1 VVQLGGP
8 NQIADTSIL
17 RFDAGTVG
25 NSGINNGNN
34 AYFKLMGFNE
44 TVGGIS
50 DFTFSGVI
58 ENMENETVNTNAVLT
73 LNTSGSSNYNGFLR
87 NRAGGSGTGT
97 LGLTVAGAGTQV
109 LTGTNI
115 SYSGP
120 TTINSGATLVLENIS
135 NNNANTNFNGFNSAV
150 TNNGT
155 LILRV
160 SSGIAWNYVRAITG
174 SGALVR
180 DGGAGTLNV
189 DAAYTIAGGFTIREG
204 GTTNF
209 NVASAIGGSGLTIK
223 GVRNNTVVNVGA
235 TAPLTINSGGITV
248 QGRGGS
254 SFGGALL
261 DVNSDV
267 TVTGAAVNI
276 VGGRLR
282 LAANGTLLG
291 TPTAINISG
300 SGGFV
305 NTVTGGGALP
315 IEGLSLVNT
324 TTFNVGDRI
333 VNSASINLNGGSI
346 GLYGSG
352 AVAATETLGALNLL
366 GGANMVEVDARNASG
381 SAQLSFASI
390 NRAANGATVRF
401 LDNAVGTKNKIV
413 FTSAPTLT
421 ASIIGG
427 WATVGSEF
435 ATYASGSV
443 TALGSYSTSFTAN
456 TDVRPAVSPPAIA
469 ISVAINSLNLQ
480 GGPVLTTTIN
490 TGVTL
495 TVNSGGILSSGGTH
509 VIAGV
514 GTGTLTAG
522 AGSANDLIAHVNSG
536 LTVNAIIANNG
547 ANAVS
552 MVKSGVGTL
561 TLGGINTYTGR
572 TYLNE
577 GVLQISSEQNLGADP
592 GVATADQLFFNGG
605 TLRTTA
611 NVTLDDSNRGISI
624 GNDDGTIMVADGTT
638 FTISAANA
646 INATVGRL
654 IYSGASVRG
663 TLTIEGNN
671 SLVGGFETLGGQ
683 NTAGTV
689 NFTGDNTFGYFRMLG
704 STVNL
709 TGNNTFTDNI
719 FVSEGVLNIGG
730 TNTFDGILTMEEGVL
745 RLLSDTAL
753 VSSNGVRLV
762 MAGGVFDLNDSTFRV
777 SSLGGTSRIIN
788 DGSGTGTLLVNAAG
802 NTTFGGNLQDGTTSG
817 GILGLTKTGNGVLSL
832 TSTLSTFSGVT
843 TINAGSI
850 AVQELDI
857 GGFASSLGAASNAA
871 ANLVLDGGALR
882 FNGSFATFTDR
893 AFTLGTGA
901 NAGALIADGSRF
913 NATLRMGFEGLS
925 PEVAFVGSGSRTLTL
940 GGSNRGDNLFDLVLG
955 DGTDGATSVAKTGN
969 GTWLMTRDN
978 DYSGETTIL
987 AGILALTVDGALGK
1001 AGGAGVIIGG
1011 GTNTNNSLGNNNATL
1026 QLLGV
1031 NYQRIEQLYLA
1042 GGTLAATTNPI
1053 TSASAS
1059 TWAGSV
1065 FVTANSNILVGEG
1078 ATLSLASQIGTVLGG
1093 AAPITQLGDGTLIFS
1108 GQADVT
1114 TRNTQSTAQHTVQA
1128 GTLRLDYSTNN
1139 NSKLSD
1145 AAQLI
1150 LGGSRLGGVV
1160 ELRGGSHVE
1169 IVGGMTLNA
1178 GSNRVVRL
1186 TDVPSTAVLRMNG
1199 IGRNVGATINFSAD
1213 NIASTDTQNT
1223 VGILGAWA
1231 TLGLS
1236 NWAAKSAFNEA
1247 GVNTGGTTGGDLLI
1261 RGYTDF
1267 TANATAN
1274 DWDIT
1279 TTTGNMNVTA
1289 DNTQDNQ
1296 VANTLRFFTP
1306 DGVDNVRT
1314 ITLNGGNFL
1323 QGGAILVTPEM
1334 GSSVALISGTGTLS
1348 TGRVGTAINDLLI
1361 LQNNT
1366 GAALE
1371 IAATI
1376 ADNTVN
1382 RADRGGTTNSSVS
1395 PNLVRD
1401 INSADLAV
1409 GMLVTGTGIAP
1420 GTTISALSTV
1430 ATVNVTLSNIG
1441 STAVT
1446 VASVPANLFV
1456 GATLLGRRVTTIA
1469 GTSITLDGNANETIV
1484 SSAAREFQTNTIT
1497 LSANANASNTG
1508 ALQFNLDRTGTT
1520 TSGSAVVTGLNGTNG
1535 TAGLF
1540 VGMKVSGPGIAEGTT
1555 ITAITT
1561 NSNITLS
1568 SAASTGAGS
1577 GNLSFYQ
1584 VNGLDKSG
1592 AGNLILSG
1600 LNTYTGVTTLNSG
1613 SLTIDQLA
1621 ISGITAGS
1629 NANLMTGRTTSGS
1642 TTVVVNSTVG
1652 LRVGQTVSGA
1662 NLPGGATIV
1671 AITGPTSFTIGS
1683 AVGTGTVNTLTFGG
1697 SVNTVASSISTTTT
1711 AGSASITV
1719 DIPANYRV
1727 GQLVSGP
1734 GIAPGTTIA
1743 AISTTTST
1751 ITLSSAALTT
1761 GPQTLDFA
1769 GPASNL
1775 GAAANLAVNL
1785 VFNGGVL
1792 QYNGQNGVTDRGFT
1806 LNTDAVFDVGNAYTN
1821 LVMGGNFST
1830 PTAQDN
1836 YTLQKTGA
1844 GLLELRG
1851 VATINSGSYGIE
1863 ELRVDDGTLRLRAT
1877 LDNQFARSDVGSLT
1891 LAGGTLELLQGSALF
1906 STTQNLP
1913 GRMVVEAGAST
1924 IRVVSTDTNGLTP
1937 TTTTLALHDLYSP
1950 EQVLF
1955 KKGSTVLFSEQSVFG
1970 AGTANITLAGLFGTD
1985 VQVVMPRGVYQTS
1998 IDIRNPGVNYFAFVD
2013 FNGVAYN
2020 VIASDNISI
2029 GGAAAHTIQ
2038 PNPADWTSPMNVMD
2052 GALAIDAFSGT
2063 TGPNAQVNTIR
2074 FFNNGSATIEG
2085 DLTDNSAIITNVD
2098 NLAGLSI
2105 GQAVQGT
2112 GIAPGAYIIE
2122 IDTLNNAIR
2131 LSSNVDIVNP
2141 VLTDATLFVDP
2152 LLSKTG
2158 TLTNLSAVISDVDV
2172 SGLVVGQGI
2181 RGTGIGVGTTI
2192 TAIDAASATITLSQA
2207 VTTTTSGAALLIDD
2221 VARSTVTIGSLLTI
2235 NGGAILQTTHAGKHV
2250 NSIVGGTLTSGL
2262 LNTDGATAD
2271 LIIHNWNPLRP
2282 FEISSAIANNSAAG
2296 RSVNFLQTGDGTTVL
2311 SGANTYTGTTYLHG
2325 GVLRLD
2331 SAGALPTASNLILK
2345 GGVLGLNTGN
2355 FTRALGNGAN
2365 QVQWAGSGGFAAYGT
2380 HRTVNIGGA
2389 GATLVWGSGS
2399 FVPDNDSLMLGAHDS
2414 NKLIT
2419 FQNNIDLGR
2428 KTRMVEVASGTQQDS
2443 YFDSDAVLSGVL
2455 SGNGGSLVKAGY
2467 GILEITGINTY
2478 TGGTVLA
2485 EGGLMV
2491 TQGSVFASP
2500 TSTVAVSSAFGTGR
2514 IDVGTTTDTR
2524 SVGAALH
2531 LDFGSGSG
2539 IQTLANDITFGRGNH
2554 QGISWFS
2561 FANATNLTG
2570 VITSDRQ
2577 VGSNVFL
2584 APDEGETITVTPYT
2598 GTNGDQIGAGGYLTG
2613 SGGFTLIGEGN
2624 GGTLALNNA
2633 NTTGQGFVIRNGMIQ
2648 ASNNNAL
2655 GAAAIQLG
2663 DATFTLPTADFVTAG
2678 TTVLGVE
2685 RTIAFSSDGRSALGG
2700 AFVPEGDG
2708 TFTAVGGFNTGAGGF
2723 YNISSL
2729 IGGYQFSASDVNK
2742 LILVKDEVASP
2753 ERNGLY
2759 KITAFNPDGT
2769 MNLGRDASFDTAA
2782 EMRYGSQVN
2791 VTSGSAAGTYFMASP
2806 NVAVVNQT
2814 DTDPVYWLKDK
2825 SAAVVTLQ
2833 IDSNVSSIANPIN
2846 VVANGTG
2853 EMKIE
2858 SLSQAVQF
2866 TGNVTLRNLNAGVEE
2881 RKTLILDAKST
2892 PTGNG
2897 MWFSGVISE
2906 EDGVVGA
2913 TDDLLKVLI
2922 KGSSSGVVTLTGAN
2936 TYSGGTDVDSGAYL
2950 AVNHATASATGTGD
2964 VDVLFGGTFGAT
2976 DNGRAQIGGTL
2987 TVSGTLAGNGTIAP
3001 DSGKNI
3007 LVNDGGSITVG
3018 AQGSGAAQSMT
3029 VNMSG
3034 GAFALNGMVNLD
3046 IFSRPDGNASTLEAD
3061 QLKLTGTGSVSLGG
3075 FAELKIGSTIANTFQ
3090 AGDSW
3095 RLIDWGMLTK
3105 QGPVGD
3111 FHFSGLNPT
3120 SYTGGYVTNDDI
3132 SNNFLDLPTLGSGLF
3147 WDINNLYTTGAITVA
3162 VPEPGRLV
3170 LLLLGVLALFSRRRR
3185 RW

>member
-1 VVQLGGP
+1 
-8 NQIADTSIL
+8 
-17 RFDAGTVG
+17 
-25 NSGINNGNN
+25 
-34 AYFKLMGFNE
+34 
-44 TVGGIS
+44 
-50 DFTFSGVI
+50 
-58 ENMENETVNTNAVLT
+58 
-73 LNTSGSSNYNGFLR
+73 
-87 NRAGGSGTGT
+87 
-97 LGLTVAGAGTQV
+97 
-109 LTGTNI
+109 
-115 SYSGP
+115 
-120 TTINSGATLVLENIS
+120 
-135 NNNANTNFNGFNSAV
+135 
-150 TNNGT
+150 
-155 LILRV
+155 
-160 SSGIAWNYVRAITG
+160 
-174 SGALVR
+174 
-180 DGGAGTLNV
+180 
-189 DAAYTIAGGFTIREG
+189 
-204 GTTNF
+204 
-209 NVASAIGGSGLTIK
+209 
-223 GVRNNTVVNVGA
+223 
-235 TAPLTINSGGITV
+235 
-248 QGRGGS
+248 
-254 SFGGALL
+254 
-261 DVNSDV
+261 
-267 TVTGAAVNI
+267 
-276 VGGRLR
+276 
-282 LAANGTLLG
+282 
-291 TPTAINISG
+291 
-300 SGGFV
+300 
-305 NTVTGGGALP
+305 
-315 IEGLSLVNT
+315 
-324 TTFNVGDRI
+324 
-333 VNSASINLNGGSI
+333 
-346 GLYGSG
+346 
-352 AVAATETLGALNLL
+352 
-366 GGANMVEVDARNASG
+366 
-381 SAQLSFASI
+381 
-390 NRAANGATVRF
+390 
-401 LDNAVGTKNKIV
+401 
-413 FTSAPTLT
+413 
-421 ASIIGG
+421 
-427 WATVGSEF
+427 
-435 ATYASGSV
+435 
-443 TALGSYSTSFTAN
+443 
-456 TDVRPAVSPPAIA
+456 
-469 ISVAINSLNLQ
+469 
-480 GGPVLTTTIN
+480 
-490 TGVTL
+490 
-495 TVNSGGILSSGGTH
+495 
-509 VIAGV
+509 
-514 GTGTLTAG
+514 
-522 AGSANDLIAHVNSG
+522 
-536 LTVNAIIANNG
+536 
-547 ANAVS
+547 
-552 MVKSGVGTL
+552 
-561 TLGGINTYTGR
+561 
-572 TYLNE
+572 
-577 GVLQISSEQNLGADP
+577 
-592 GVATADQLFFNGG
+592 
-605 TLRTTA
+605 
-611 NVTLDDSNRGISI
+611 
-624 GNDDGTIMVADGTT
+624 
-638 FTISAANA
+638 
-646 INATVGRL
+646 
-654 IYSGASVRG
+654 
-663 TLTIEGNN
+663 
-671 SLVGGFETLGGQ
+671 
-683 NTAGTV
+683 
-689 NFTGDNTFGYFRMLG
+689 
-704 STVNL
+704 
-709 TGNNTFTDNI
+709 
-719 FVSEGVLNIGG
+719 
-730 TNTFDGILTMEEGVL
+730 
-745 RLLSDTAL
+745 
-753 VSSNGVRLV
+753 
-762 MAGGVFDLNDSTFRV
+762 
-777 SSLGGTSRIIN
+777 
-788 DGSGTGTLLVNAAG
+788 
-802 NTTFGGNLQDGTTSG
+802 
-817 GILGLTKTGNGVLSL
+817 
-832 TSTLSTFSGVT
+832 
-843 TINAGSI
+843 
-850 AVQELDI
+850 
-857 GGFASSLGAASNAA
+857 
-871 ANLVLDGGALR
+871 
-882 FNGSFATFTDR
+882 
-893 AFTLGTGA
+893 
-901 NAGALIADGSRF
+901 
-913 NATLRMGFEGLS
+913 
-925 PEVAFVGSGSRTLTL
+925 
-940 GGSNRGDNLFDLVLG
+940 
-955 DGTDGATSVAKTGN
+955 
-969 GTWLMTRDN
+969 
-978 DYSGETTIL
+978 
-987 AGILALTVDGALGK
+987 
-1001 AGGAGVIIGG
+1001 
-1011 GTNTNNSLGNNNATL
+1011 
-1026 QLLGV
+1026 
-1031 NYQRIEQLYLA
+1031 
-1042 GGTLAATTNPI
+1042 
-1053 TSASAS
+1053 
-1059 TWAGSV
+1059 
-1065 FVTANSNILVGEG
+1065 
-1078 ATLSLASQIGTVLGG
+1078 
-1093 AAPITQLGDGTLIFS
+1093 LIFS

-1371 IAATI
+1371 IAAAI

-2038 PNPADWTSPMNVMD
+2038 PNPADWTFPMNVMD

-2663 DATFTLPTADFVTAG
+2663 DATFNLPTADFVTAG

-2936 TYSGGTDVDSGAYL
+2936 TYSGGTDVEGGAYL

-2964 VDVLFGGTFGAT
+2964 VNVLFGGTFGAT

-3001 DSGKNI
+3001 DSGQSI

-3061 QLKLTGTGSVSLGG
+3061 QLKLTGIGSVSLGV
-3075 FAELKIGSTIANTFQ
+3075 FAELKIGSTSANTFQ

-3105 QGPVGD
+3105 QGAVGD
-3111 FHFSGLNPT
+3111 FHFSRLNPT